1 MKKWK
6 SKDFVK
12 MWGEHV
18 SLLHLVIS
26 ILINI
31 GLVLISIYATTTL
44 AREYRLMIGLGA
56 ICLALIV
63 NSILFKP
70 KRNVVSK

>member
-1 MKKWK
+1 MKKSK
-6 SKDFVK
+6 TKDFVK

-18 SLLHLVIS
+18 SLFHLVIS

-31 GLVLISIYATTTL
+31 GLVLVSIYATTTL

-56 ICLALIV
+56 ICLALIA

-70 KRNVVSK
+70 NRIVVSK

>member
-1 MKKWK
+1 MKAKNNQK
-6 SKDFVK
+6 FVK

-18 SLLHLVIS
+18 SLFHLIVSIVI
-26 ILINI
+26 NV
-31 GLVLISIYATTTL
+31 GLVLISIYLTTTL

-56 ICLALIV
+56 ITLALII

-70 KRNVVSK
+70 KRNVEKL